1 MSIELLAAALLVVVA
16 FVCAGSLARG
26 RDVIA
31 LAPVPGGPAGAAG
44 PASVDEWRSAAL
56 HHFHEHKDLRRSVA
70 EVLSTPGAVTG
81 EARRDL
87 MVALGAPRVDVM
99 A

>member
-26 RDVIA
+26 RDVA
-31 LAPVPGGPAGAAG
+31 AVLPSAAAPA
-44 PASVDEWRSAAL
+44 PASADEWRSAAL

-70 EVLSTPGAVTG
+70 EALSTPGAVTG
-81 EARRDL
+81 EARREL

>member
-26 RDVIA
+26 RETEVVP
-31 LAPVPGGPAGAAG
+31 LAAT
-44 PASVDEWRSAAL
+44 PASADEWRSAAL

-70 EVLSTPGAVTG
+70 EALSTPGAVTG
-81 EARRDL
+81 EARREL

>member
-16 FVCAGSLARG
+16 VVCAGSLARG
-26 RDVIA
+26 RDVIE
-31 LAPVPGGPAGAAG
+31 LAAVPAVPGGAAS
-44 PASVDEWRSAAL
+44 ADEWRSAAL

-70 EVLSTPGAVTG
+70 EALSTPGAVTG

>member
-31 LAPVPGGPAGAAG
+31 LAPVPNGSGGPASAE
-44 PASVDEWRSAAL
+44 EWRSAAL
-56 HHFHEHKDLRRSVA
+56 RHFHEHKDLRRSVA
-70 EVLSTPGAVTG
+70 EALSTPGAVTG

>member
-1 MSIELLAAALLVVVA
+1 MPIELTSAALLVAVA
-16 FVCAGSLARG
+16 FLCVAFLARG
-26 RDVIA
+26 REQVVVLPA
-31 LAPVPGGPAGAAG
+31 AAPSA
-44 PASVDEWRSAAL
+44 DEWRSAAL

-70 EVLSTPGAVTG
+70 EALSTPGAVSG
-81 EARRDL
+81 EARREL

>member
-31 LAPVPGGPAGAAG
+31 LTPVPAG
-44 PASVDEWRSAAL
+44 PASADEWRSAAL

-70 EVLSTPGAVTG
+70 EALSTPGAVTG

>member
-1 MSIELLAAALLVVVA
+1 MPIELTSAALLVAVA
-16 FVCAGSLARG
+16 FLCAGLLARG
-26 RDVIA
+26 REQVA
-31 LAPVPGGPAGAAG
+31 VLPGGAP
-44 PASVDEWRSAAL
+44 STEEWRSAAL
-56 HHFHEHKDLRRSVA
+56 RHFHEHKDLQRSVA

>member
-26 RDVIA
+26 RDVIE
-31 LAPVPGGPAGAAG
+31 LAAPDAPAA
-44 PASVDEWRSAAL
+44 PASADEWRSAAL

-99 A
+99 V

>member
-31 LAPVPGGPAGAAG
+31 LAAPAG
-44 PASVDEWRSAAL
+44 PASADEWRSAAL

-70 EVLSTPGAVTG
+70 EALSTPGAVTG
-81 EARRDL
+81 EARREL

>member
-26 RDVIA
+26 RDVIE
-31 LAPVPGGPAGAAG
+31 LAPGPEAPGGAAS
-44 PASVDEWRSAAL
+44 ADEWRSAAL
-56 HHFHEHKDLRRSVA
+56 RHFHEHKDLRRSVA
-70 EVLSTPGAVTG
+70 EALSTPGAVTG

>member
-16 FVCAGSLARG
+16 LACAGSLARG
-26 RDVIA
+26 RDSADVIP
-31 LAPVPGGPAGAAG
+31 LAAPGGPAGAE
-44 PASVDEWRSAAL
+44 EWRSAAL

-70 EVLSTPGAVTG
+70 EALSTPGAVTG
-81 EARRDL
+81 EARREL

>member
-16 FVCAGSLARG
+16 VVCAGSLARG
-26 RDVIA
+26 RDVIP
-31 LAPVPGGPAGAAG
+31 LAAPAGPAG
-44 PASVDEWRSAAL
+44 PASVEEWRSAAL
-56 HHFHEHKDLRRSVA
+56 HHFHEHKGLQRSVA

>member
-31 LAPVPGGPAGAAG
+31 LAAPGASDAPAV
-44 PASVDEWRSAAL
+44 PASADEWRSAAL

-99 A
+99 V

>member
-26 RDVIA
+26 RDVIE
-31 LAPVPGGPAGAAG
+31 LAPVPSG
-44 PASVDEWRSAAL
+44 PASADEWRSAAL

-87 MVALGAPRVDVM
+87 MAALGAPRVDVM

>member
-1 MSIELLAAALLVVVA
+1 MSIELTSAALLGLVAFFCAAWVVRSHDGVDVIPLAAA
-16 FVCAGSLARG
+16 
-26 RDVIA
+26 
-31 LAPVPGGPAGAAG
+31 
-44 PASVDEWRSAAL
+44 PASADEWRSAAL

-70 EVLSTPGAVTG
+70 AALSTPGAVTG

>member
-31 LAPVPGGPAGAAG
+31 LAPVPAGAAG

-99 A
+99 G

>member
-1 MSIELLAAALLVVVA
+1 MSIELLAAVLLVVVA
-16 FVCAGSLARG
+16 LVCAGSLARG
-26 RDVIA
+26 HDVIEP
-31 LAPVPGGPAGAAG
+31 APVPAG
-44 PASVDEWRSAAL
+44 PASADEWRSAAL

-70 EVLSTPGAVTG
+70 EALSIPGAVTG

>member
-26 RDVIA
+26 RDVIE
-31 LAPVPGGPAGAAG
+31 LAPVPAG
-44 PASVDEWRSAAL
+44 PASADEWRSAAL

-70 EVLSTPGAVTG
+70 EALSTPGAVTG

>member
-26 RDVIA
+26 RDSVDVIP
-31 LAPVPGGPAGAAG
+31 LAAPGGAAS
-44 PASVDEWRSAAL
+44 ADEWRSAAL

-70 EVLSTPGAVTG
+70 EALSTPGAVTG